1 MSRKIIKKLLSITAI
16 CTFALSLYN
25 ITHGLEMAITID
37 DLPTAGKLPSSL
49 TRIDVIKKMLQALKK
64 HHITG
69 VYGFINA
76 SKVGDNKNHLA
87 ILSAWIEGG
96 QLLGN
101 HTFSHMDLAK
111 VDITTYIQDIE
122 KNEPY
127 LQKFMGDKNYKYFR
141 YPYLVEG
148 NTEEKR
154 NRIRE
159 YLTSH
164 QYIIAE
170 VTTDFYD
177 YMWNNP
183 YVRCLQIGDKEAI
196 NWLEKNYLEQSLNAL
211 TISHELSTLLFNRD
225 IKYIL
230 LLHVTLFDAEMLDKL
245 LTLYEEH
252 GVKFISLEEALN
264 DDVYK
269 INPNV
274 INKSYTFL
282 DLLRISKGLK
292 NPPNVNQLYKSFP
305 EDKLKNLCKINK

>member
-1 MSRKIIKKLLSITAI
+1 
-16 CTFALSLYN
+16 
-25 ITHGLEMAITID
+25 
-37 DLPTAGKLPSSL
+37 
-49 TRIDVIKKMLQALKK
+49 
-64 HHITG
+64 
-69 VYGFINA
+69 
-76 SKVGDNKNHLA
+76 
-87 ILSAWIEGG
+87 
-96 QLLGN
+96 
-101 HTFSHMDLAK
+101 
-111 VDITTYIQDIE
+111 
-122 KNEPY
+122 
-127 LQKFMGDKNYKYFR
+127 MGDKNYKYFR